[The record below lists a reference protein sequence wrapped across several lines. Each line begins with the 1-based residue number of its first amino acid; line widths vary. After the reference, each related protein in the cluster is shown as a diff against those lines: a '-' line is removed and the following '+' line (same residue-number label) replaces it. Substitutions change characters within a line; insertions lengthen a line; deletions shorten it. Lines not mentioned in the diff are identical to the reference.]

1 MTSPA
6 LAGAAASRA
15 AAPASIMIR
24 AICRIFVRT
33 RILAQGC
40 GDSQDCTV
48 SPTIL
53 RRVRR
58 LGFLLLL
65 AACLLAAC
73 GGGGDEGD
81 EVENLLD
88 KAFSEDIRS
97 ADLELE
103 ADLELDGILD
113 EPIRIEAEGPFRGNE
128 GKLPSADIE
137 LRIGTDGGGQTITSG
152 VLTTGDRAFVKFQD
166 VYYEQPRERVREAN
180 ETIRQGEKGGD
191 RPLSELGLDPRSW
204 LGEAKEEGDAEVAGV
219 ETRHVSGTLDV
230 GDLMRNLNKFVAR
243 SGSALGGATGQ
254 AAAPRLSDADIRQL
268 TEAVDDPSFDVYVG
282 KEDDII
288 RRVSGRVEFEIPK
301 RSRAGLGGLDGGS
314 IVFSIEFRNVNGDQ
328 EIEEPASARP
338 LSDLTDSLGAGGLA
352 QGLGGGAQPEG
363 PPAPEETPG
372 AGGGGSADPEAFRR
386 YAECLDEAR
395 PEDTEELQRC
405 ADLLEQP

>member
-1 MTSPA
+1 
-6 LAGAAASRA
+6 
-15 AAPASIMIR
+15 
-24 AICRIFVRT
+24 
-33 RILAQGC
+33 
-40 GDSQDCTV
+40 
-48 SPTIL
+48 
-53 RRVRR
+53 VRR

-73 GGGGDEGD
+73 GGEGD
-81 EVENLLD
+81 DGDGVENLLD
-88 KAFSEDIRS
+88 QAFSEDIRS
-97 ADLELE
+97 ADLDLE
-103 ADLELDGILD
+103 AEVELDGLLD

-166 VYYEQPRERVREAN
+166 VYYEQPPARVREAN
-180 ETIRQGEKGGD
+180 EAIRRGQREGD
-191 RPLSELGLDPRSW
+191 RPLSELGLEPRTW
-204 LGEAKEEGDAEVAGV
+204 LGEAKEEGDADVGGV

-230 GDLMRNLNKFVAR
+230 EMLMRNLNEFVAR
-243 SGSALGGATGQ
+243 SGSALGGGQ
-254 AAAPRLSDADIRQL
+254 PAPRLSDADIQQL
-268 TEAVDDPSFDVYVG
+268 TEAVEDPTFDIYVG
-282 KEDDII
+282 KGDDIV

-314 IVFSIEFRNVNGDQ
+314 IVFSVEFRDVNGDQ

-338 LSDLTDSLGAGGLA
+338 LSDLTDSLGAGGLG
-352 QGLGGGAQPEG
+352 QGLDGAAPEGPAAPEEAPEGGGGA
-363 PPAPEETPG
+363 
-372 AGGGGSADPEAFRR
+372 ADPEAFRR

-405 ADLLEQP
+405 AELLEQP

>member
-1 MTSPA
+1 
-6 LAGAAASRA
+6 
-15 AAPASIMIR
+15 
-24 AICRIFVRT
+24 
-33 RILAQGC
+33 
-40 GDSQDCTV
+40 
-48 SPTIL
+48 
-53 RRVRR
+53 VRR
-58 LGFLLLL
+58 LVFLLLL
-65 AACLLAAC
+65 AACILAAC
-73 GGGGDEGD
+73 GGGSDGDG
-81 EVENLLD
+81 VEELLD

-97 ADLELE
+97 ADLKLDAEI
-103 ADLELDGILD
+103 ELDGMLD

-166 VYYEQPRERVREAN
+166 VYYEQPPERVREAN
-180 ETIRQGEKGGD
+180 DAIRRNQKSGD

-204 LGEAKEEGDAEVAGV
+204 LGEAEQEGEAEVAGV

-230 GDLMRNLNKFVAR
+230 EDLMRNLNEFVAR
-243 SGSALGGATGQ
+243 SGSALGGAAGQ
-254 AAAPRLSDADIRQL
+254 AAPPRLSDADIREL
-268 TEAVDDPSFDVYVG
+268 SEAVKDPSFDIYVG

-314 IVFSIEFRNVNGDQ
+314 IVFSVEFRDVNGDQ
-328 EIEEPASARP
+328 EIEEPANARP
-338 LSDLTDSLGAGGLA
+338 LSDLTDSLGGGGLA
-352 QGLGGGAQPEG
+352 QGLDGGGTQPEG
-363 PPAPEETPG
+363 PAAPGEAPP
-372 AGGGGSADPEAFRR
+372 GGGSADPEAFRR
-386 YAECLDEAR
+386 YAECLDKAR